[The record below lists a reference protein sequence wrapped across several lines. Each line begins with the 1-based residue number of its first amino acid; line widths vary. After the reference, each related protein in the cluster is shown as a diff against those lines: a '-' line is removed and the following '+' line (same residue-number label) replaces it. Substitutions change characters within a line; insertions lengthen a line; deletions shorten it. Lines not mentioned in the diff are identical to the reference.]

1 MPADSLVKLPKIRKE
16 HQNVNTELSG
26 ILVALAT
33 PFTPDGSTI
42 DTDRL
47 VEHVDWMISSGV
59 HGIVPAGTTGE
70 FTTLTR
76 EEREQLVESVI
87 AAAAGRVPV
96 VPSTGALSTI
106 ETIALSR
113 HAQDCGAAAVMVVPP
128 FYDPLRWPELVA
140 HYSAVVESLDI
151 PVMYYNVPGATGV
164 ALSAEQLGD
173 LAAATG
179 IRYIKDTG
187 GDGSALTDLLLGQ
200 SDRVTTFNGW
210 DTLTFLGLTL
220 GARGS
225 VWGATNII
233 PELSV
238 QLWEAIAVRGDLAE
252 GRRLWRLIWPIC
264 DALESAN
271 YVAMVKAG
279 MDLIGRPM
287 GPIRPPILPVDG
299 PTRERLAVALTAAG
313 VPLG

>member
-1 MPADSLVKLPKIRKE
+1 MTP
-16 HQNVNTELSG
+16 ELSG

-33 PFTPDGSTI
+33 PFTPDGSAI
-42 DTDRL
+42 DTEL
-47 VEHVDWMISSGV
+47 LTEHVDWMISSGI

-76 EEREQLVESVI
+76 VEREQLVETVI
-87 AAAAGRVPV
+87 SAADGRVPV
-96 VPSTGALSTI
+96 VPSTGALSTT
-106 ETIALSR
+106 ETISLSK
-113 HAQDCGAAAVMVVPP
+113 HAQDAGAAAVMVVPP
-128 FYDPLRWPELVA
+128 FYDPLRWSELVA
-140 HYSAVVESLDI
+140 HYSSVVDALDI
-151 PVMYYNVPGATGV
+151 PVMYYNVPGVTGV
-164 ALSAEQLGD
+164 TVSAEQLGD

-187 GDGSALTDLLLGQ
+187 GDGSALTDLLLRQ

-225 VWGATNII
+225 VWGAANII

-238 QLWEAIAVRGDLAE
+238 QLWNAIAVRGDLTE
-252 GRRLWRLIWPIC
+252 GRRLWNLIWPMC

-271 YVAMVKAG
+271 YVAMIKAG
-279 MDLIGRPM
+279 MDLIGRPL
-287 GPIRPPILPVDG
+287 GPIRPPILPVDAS
-299 PTRERLAVALTAAG
+299 TRDRLAAALTAAG
-313 VPLG
+313 VPRQ

>member
-1 MPADSLVKLPKIRKE
+1 MSTD
-16 HQNVNTELSG
+16 LSG

-33 PFTPDGSTI
+33 PFTPDGASI
-42 DTDRL
+42 DDERL
-47 VEHVDWMISSGV
+47 AEHVDWMITSGI

-76 EEREQLVESVI
+76 AEREHLVESVI
-87 AAAAGRVPV
+87 TAAAGRVPV
-96 VPSTGALSTI
+96 VPSTGALSTV
-106 ETIALSR
+106 ETIELSR
-113 HAQDCGAAAVMVVPP
+113 HAQDSGAAAVMVVPP

-140 HYSAVVESLDI
+140 HYSAVVSALDI
-151 PVMYYNVPGATGV
+151 PVMYYNVPGATGLS
-164 ALSAEQLGD
+164 LSAEQLGD

-187 GDGSALTDLLLGQ
+187 GDGSALTDLLLRQ

-220 GARGS
+220 GAKGS
-225 VWGATNII
+225 VWGASNVI

-238 QLWEAIAVRGDLAE
+238 QLWDALAVRGDLAE
-252 GRRLWRLIWPIC
+252 GRRLWQLIWPVC

-271 YVAMVKAG
+271 YVAMVKTG
-279 MDLIGRPM
+279 MDLIGRSM
-287 GPIRPPILPVDG
+287 GPMRPPILPLDASS
-299 PTRERLAVALTAAG
+299 RERLAVALQAAG
-313 VPLG
+313 VSLG